1 MASIPVII
9 LLLGSI
15 ATWTVGRRSPRVSWG
30 VATAA
35 TLLAWGASLGLY
47 AAVPSEISLSFWT
60 PASVI
65 ATRLTLSLDQ
75 IGWQLMYAASTLLLA
90 VSLTSITRPQDSSAG
105 MRAIGLAYGGLAMLA
120 LLAGNLLTVI
130 MSWAVMDLAAFV
142 LLLSRVDDVRAA
154 QQLVGRLAVDAGGVL
169 LVVAA
174 ALATLAEG
182 GTRSLGGETLSP
194 LAAVLLAGAVL
205 LRLGLLPLHFSLSP
219 LFQVRRGMRTL
230 LRLMPPAVGLA
241 AAARAFSGGMPAEA
255 LPWLRVAGS
264 LGIVAGGLRWGLQ
277 RDVVQ
282 ARPFLVMGV
291 SGLGVL
297 VASLVPAR
305 SGEILAASG
314 VLILLAGTVASLNE
328 AHTPIHRV
336 WPLAAALVL
345 AGMPWTPGG
354 ILAGALAPLGAG
366 VGRILWSAFGVL
378 GMALLAAGMARVS
391 SIPLVPWPSGE
402 TLVKSVYGLGL
413 ALPVLVAVGV
423 GASWPGA
430 TTISGGMTAAGV
442 MVLMAAGWAAGRRVR
457 AGEGERWSRFV
468 AWLDPNP
475 LYGLLWGTLRG
486 VLGAIRGIGE
496 ATEGEG
502 AVLWMMVVVVL
513 VALAL
518 GRPSP

>member
-1 MASIPVII
+1 
-9 LLLGSI
+9 
-15 ATWTVGRRSPRVSWG
+15 
-30 VATAA
+30 
-35 TLLAWGASLGLY
+35 
-47 AAVPSEISLSFWT
+47 
-60 PASVI
+60 
-65 ATRLTLSLDQ
+65 
-75 IGWQLMYAASTLLLA
+75 
-90 VSLTSITRPQDSSAG
+90 
-105 MRAIGLAYGGLAMLA
+105 
-120 LLAGNLLTVI
+120 
-130 MSWAVMDLAAFV
+130 
-142 LLLSRVDDVRAA
+142 
-154 QQLVGRLAVDAGGVL
+154 
-169 LVVAA
+169 
-174 ALATLAEG
+174 
-182 GTRSLGGETLSP
+182 

>member
-1 MASIPVII
+1 M
-9 LLLGSI
+9 
-15 ATWTVGRRSPRVSWG
+15 
-30 VATAA
+30 
-35 TLLAWGASLGLY
+35 
-47 AAVPSEISLSFWT
+47 
-60 PASVI
+60 
-65 ATRLTLSLDQ
+65 
-75 IGWQLMYAASTLLLA
+75 
-90 VSLTSITRPQDSSAG
+90 
-105 MRAIGLAYGGLAMLA
+105 
-120 LLAGNLLTVI
+120 
-130 MSWAVMDLAAFV
+130 
-142 LLLSRVDDVRAA
+142 
-154 QQLVGRLAVDAGGVL
+154 
-169 LVVAA
+169 
-174 ALATLAEG
+174 
-182 GTRSLGGETLSP
+182 
-194 LAAVLLAGAVL
+194 
-205 LRLGLLPLHFSLSP
+205 
-219 LFQVRRGMRTL
+219 
-230 LRLMPPAVGLA
+230 
-241 AAARAFSGGMPAEA
+241 
-255 LPWLRVAGS
+255 
-264 LGIVAGGLRWGLQ
+264 
-277 RDVVQ
+277 
-282 ARPFLVMGV
+282 
-291 SGLGVL
+291 
-297 VASLVPAR
+297 
-305 SGEILAASG
+305 
-314 VLILLAGTVASLNE
+314 
-328 AHTPIHRV
+328 
-336 WPLAAALVL
+336 L

-391 SIPLVPWPSGE
+391 SIPLAPWPSGE